1 VFLCTNDVIPV
12 LVTGI
17 HRASCSRARGWLDP
31 GHKARDDSYDVF
43 MMKGLPPPGP
53 LLIHTLLDCR

>member
-1 VFLCTNDVIPV
+1 MGGVTTADVLESPPP
-12 LVTGI
+12 LSLPHKGGGNC
-17 HRASCSRARGWLDP
+17 AFARVW
-31 GHKARDDSYDVF
+31 HHDVF